1 MKKIILLLLISICF
15 IDSFSKSWD
24 NLAIS
29 TDTLILKPRTDP
41 TNPDPTINGG
51 NRSPI
56 QFISVIQTDLQLD
69 FGISY
74 SGYTVSLYDPL
85 NFLVFSSEVD
95 NNGYTILSDNLSGYY
110 EIRLMLSNGI
120 FVGIIEM

>member
-1 MKKIILLLLISICF
+1 M
-15 IDSFSKSWD
+15 
-24 NLAIS
+24 
-29 TDTLILKPRTDP
+29 KPRTDP

-51 NRSPI
+51 HRSPI

-95 NNGYTILSDNLSGYY
+95 NNGYIILSDNLSGYY